1 MKHVVIVSQHFP
13 PDNSGNASRVRDTA
27 VHLSQENWEV
37 TVLAPPPSFPHGQF
51 GRSWKWNESYTRDG
65 VKIKR
70 LWAHQPTVEDPSFAS
85 RIAYYLT
92 FPIHALL
99 WLLLNRGEIDVILT
113 SSPPI
118 FTGIAGLPFSLFS
131 TTSVVVDVRD
141 LWIDASIG
149 LGFINE
155 DSIVEKSSRAFERL
169 VLDSA
174 DKIAVT
180 TNQLGSELVS
190 QYKINHDKIFHL
202 PNGVDSNRFDVNR
215 DSQDSTIIYT
225 GNVGHAQD
233 LESCIKAVDQ
243 METHKVTLK
252 IVGDG
257 DIRGELEELAEELG
271 VSDSIDFTGLVSR
284 DNIPKMLA
292 DASIGVA
299 PLKETE
305 TLEYAVPT
313 KVYEYMASSLPVVAT
328 GTGEVEKLIDESGGG
343 IVVNNDP
350 ECLARKFDEILSNDE
365 IQASLGEA
373 GKKHISQNYD
383 RKAIAKSLSRELG
396 SMFS

>member
-27 VHLSQENWEV
+27 VHLSDEDWDV

-51 GRSWKWNESYTRDG
+51 DRSWKWNDSYTHDG
-65 VKIKR
+65 IKVKR

-92 FPIHALL
+92 FPLHALL
-99 WLLLNRGEIDVILT
+99 WLLLNHDDIDVILT

-118 FTGIAGLPFSLFS
+118 FTGVAGLPFSLFS
-131 TTSVVVDVRD
+131 ATSVVVDVRD

-149 LGFINE
+149 LGFVKE
-155 DSIVEKSSRAFERL
+155 GSLVEKLSRAFERL

-180 TNQLGSELVS
+180 TNQLGSKLVS

-202 PNGVDSNRFDVNR
+202 PNGVDSNRFDVNENV
-215 DSQDSTIIYT
+215 QDNTIIYT

-233 LESCIKAVDQ
+233 LKSCIKAVNEMTCDA
-243 METHKVTLK
+243 TLK

-257 DIRGELEELAEELG
+257 DIRGDLEELAENLD
-271 VSDSIDFTGLVSR
+271 VIDSVEFTGLVPR
-284 DNIPKMLA
+284 DNIPHLLA
-292 DASIGVA
+292 SASIGVA

-328 GTGEVEKLIDESGGG
+328 GSGELEKLIDVSGGG
-343 IVVNNDP
+343 VVINNDP
-350 ECLARKFDEILSNDE
+350 NSLAKQFDRILSNED
-365 IQASLGEA
+365 IQVSLGEA

-383 RKAIAKSLSRELG
+383 RKAIAKSLSRELDA
-396 SMFS
+396 MFI